1 MAEPNNPLG
10 TDLFTAQNAIRQ
22 MIAPQED
29 TATEPNALEAE
40 TQEVEQPIEEE
51 AEMPEAEA
59 EYSEEYEAAEEGEL
73 DETDEVEQDDD
84 QSFDLL
90 GAIVEVDGEE
100 MTVEELRRG
109 NLRQRDY
116 TRKTQEL
123 AEHRRVVDEKEQRV
137 DQMEAHYAELL
148 PALQE
153 RLEMPMEQ
161 EPDWDKLYDTD
172 PRMAAKAERQYRK
185 QQEERAAHLQ
195 AVKEE
200 RQRLAQAEQQRAIEY
215 QDRYTEQ
222 QRELLPEV
230 IPEWRDT
237 SVAKKEA
244 TALRDFLISEG
255 FTQDDVNGLRNA
267 TLVKLA
273 RKAMLFDQG
282 QTRATK
288 AKTAKAKPKAKT
300 MKAGSRGSQPAKTNA
315 QQQAFQR
322 SKQTGRMA
330 DAAAAIKSLL

>member
-40 TQEVEQPIEEE
+40 TQEAEQPIEAD
-51 AEMPEAEA
+51 AEMPDEEA

-73 DETDEVEQDDD
+73 DGTDEAEQDDD

-123 AEHRRVVDEKEQRV
+123 AETRKEMDVQFEELQRERAQYA
-137 DQMEAHYAELL
+137 QML

-153 RLEMPMEQ
+153 RLELPMEQ

-172 PRMAAKAERQYRK
+172 PRMAAKAERQWRK
-185 QQEERAAHLQ
+185 TQEERNAQ
-195 AVKEE
+195 IEAVRQE
-200 RQRLAQAEQQRAIEY
+200 RERMAQIDEQRRAQQLAQ
-215 QDRYTEQ
+215 YTEQ
-222 QRELLPEV
+222 QTKLLPEV
-230 IPEWRDT
+230 IPEWRDQK
-237 SVAKKEA
+237 VARQEA
-244 TALRDFLISEG
+244 SNLRDFLVAEG
-255 FTQDDVNGLRNA
+255 FSHEDVDELRSA
-267 TLVKLA
+267 ALVKIA

-300 MKAGSRGSQPAKTNA
+300 MRAGSRGSQPAKTNA